1 MARISSN
8 IFRFIDNPCTS
19 NNNQFENNYQDIY
32 PDELELEK
40 ENEYPCTA
48 LFVQLSI
55 KVYARQ
61 FTTSCLQKGMTFTFI
76 SITSPTWIAQFKF

>member
-19 NNNQFENNYQDIY
+19 NNNQSENNYQDIY
-32 PDELELEK
+32 PDELELKK

-48 LFVQLSI
+48 SFVHLSI
-55 KVYARQ
+55 KVCARQ
-61 FTTSCLQKGMTFTFI
+61 FTTSYLRKGMTFTFI
-76 SITSPTWIAQFKF
+76 SITSLIWIAQFKF